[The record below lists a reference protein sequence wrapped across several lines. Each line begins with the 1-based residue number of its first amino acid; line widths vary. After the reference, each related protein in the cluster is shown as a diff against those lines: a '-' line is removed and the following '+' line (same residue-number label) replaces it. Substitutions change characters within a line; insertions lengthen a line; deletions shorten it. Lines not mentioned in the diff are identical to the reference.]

1 MILIYNFT
9 PGWTAVRFGKKKTK
23 LYFPQSHMVYPK
35 LYQKWISLSALL
47 LTSPGIEPGSLQP
60 QCKILTTIR
69 TSPTSSNHQITYV
82 YAIHLSRWLTFI
94 FLFFVSVSLLL
105 FLTVLKLKKTTRRK
119 VKNRK
124 QIFQRKPQDKL
135 IEISKHSRKKKQQP
149 PNQNNCQFT
158 GMRIFAL
165 PSEPNILAYVF
176 RAHL

>member
-9 PGWTAVRFGKKKTK
+9 PGWTAVRFGKKKPNYTSLNLTWFIQNYIK
-23 LYFPQSHMVYPK
+23 NGFLFQHYFWPVRESNPGRCNHNAKYSPLYELVRHHKP
-35 LYQKWISLSALL
+35 
-47 LTSPGIEPGSLQP
+47 SPNSSICNSPLNVTHFY
-60 QCKILTTIR
+60 ILIFCICIFTTISHR
-69 TSPTSSNHQITYV
+69 IE
-82 YAIHLSRWLTFI
+82 I
-94 FLFFVSVSLLL
+94 
-105 FLTVLKLKKTTRRK
+105 KKNTRRK